1 MRNLRGTYVH
11 RGDAQRRRTRIKRV
25 ALFLSLC
32 GALGMAWDARTGPAE
47 ASAEPSFFNQGEE
60 FRKMRDELDATRG
73 ELDLAHLQLERWN
86 RIYNYSSRYK
96 IGADLAASIYDIALA
111 EGIEP
116 ELGFRL
122 VRVES
127 EFNERATSPVG
138 ALGLTQVMPAT
149 AKYFVKGEV
158 TRDKLYDRQTNLR
171 VGFRYLRTLIREYKG
186 NVKLALLVYNRGPQA
201 GETLRDLGVDPSIG
215 YDRAVTKG
223 YTGKGTVD

>member
-11 RGDAQRRRTRIKRV
+11 RGDAQRRRARIRAV
-25 ALFLSLC
+25 VLLASLG
-32 GALGMAWDARTGPAE
+32 GALGMAWDARNGPVE
-47 ASAEPSFFNQGEE
+47 ASAEPSFFEQRSE
-60 FRKMRDELDATRG
+60 FRKMRVELDAARG
-73 ELDLAHLQLERWN
+73 ELDLVHMQLERWN
-86 RIYNYSSRYK
+86 RIYNFSSRYK
-96 IGADLAASIYDIALA
+96 VGADLAAAIYDVALA

-138 ALGLTQVMPAT
+138 AVGLTQVMPAT
-149 AKYFVKGEV
+149 AKYFVKNV
-158 TRDKLYDRQTNLR
+158 TRDALYDRQTNLR

-201 GETLRDLGVDPSIG
+201 VETLRDLGMDPSNGYERMVMKG
-215 YDRAVTKG
+215 YD
-223 YTGKGTVD
+223 GKGTVD